1 MSGHL
6 RIRSE
11 AANLRTV
18 VQGWQ
23 ARHGASSAV
32 SAGPPGVLLIAGDA
46 RVGAVE
52 ELVRALDPSE
62 VEMVWRA

>member
-6 RIRSE
+6 RIHSE
-11 AANLRTV
+11 AVNLRTV

-32 SAGPPGVLLIAGDA
+32 SDGPPGVLLISDDAG
-46 RVGAVE
+46 VGAVE
-52 ELVRALDPSE
+52 ELVRVLEPSE
-62 VEMVWRA
+62 IEMVWRA